1 MTRFNPYR
9 IRLCII
15 CTILP
20 GQTVFARQE
29 TNFRNPVM
37 KYLAEILLKVA
48 LNTINQIKSIK
59 QKHITDLYFYFV
71 THKTGDQYNC
81 KNISLPDF

>member
-37 KYLAEILLKVA
+37 KYFCNYIDHLFCVSRNK
-48 LNTINQIKSIK
+48 NINQ
-59 QKHITDLYFYFV
+59 
-71 THKTGDQYNC
+71 
-81 KNISLPDF
+81 